1 MEAVMGTKDVS
12 IGVDL
17 GGTKILVAVFDGDMA
32 PLATVKGKTPGAKGE
47 DAIVDA
53 IAALSEKSLAEAGL
67 AAADLART
75 AVTVPGPVD
84 RKTGKIILAPNL
96 GLKDYPMAEKLGAAL
111 GASKGHRVTLH
122 NDVIAGVWGEYR
134 AGAARGFKDVIG
146 VFIGTGIGGG
156 IIIDGKLLRGA
167 HGHAGEVGHMIVSE
181 GGSPCACGQYGCLEA
196 LCSRTAMS
204 KEAVAAAASGRSP
217 GFLEDAGTDFRKY
230 RSGVIDA
237 GIKRKDPAALRIVD
251 RAAFWAGV
259 GMANLVNV
267 LDPEAIVLGGGIMSR
282 FGDRFLE
289 RAAESMRNHLMPGIA
304 KGVRVLLS
312 ELGDLA
318 VATGAV
324 ILARDDEAS
333 A

>member
-1 MEAVMGTKDVS
+1 MGTEDVS

-17 GGTKILVAVFDGDMA
+17 GGTKILVVVFDGDMA
-32 PLATVKGKTPGAKGE
+32 PLSMAKGKTPVAKGE
-47 DAIVDA
+47 DAIVEA
-53 IAALSEKSLAEAGL
+53 IAGLSGKALAEAGL
-67 AAADLART
+67 GPEDAART
-75 AVTVPGPVD
+75 AVTIPGPVD
-84 RKTGKIILAPNL
+84 RATGRVILAPNL
-96 GLKDYPMAEKLGAAL
+96 GLRDYPIAEKLDAAL
-111 GASKGHRVTLH
+111 GASKGRRVSLH

-181 GGSPCACGQYGCLEA
+181 GGAPCACGQYGCLEA

-204 KEAVAAAASGRSP
+204 KEAVAAAASGRSE
-217 GFLEDAGTDFRKY
+217 GFLDDAGTDFRKY
-230 RSGVIDA
+230 RSNVLDA

-289 RAAESMRNHLMPGIA
+289 RASESMKSHLMPGIA
-304 KGVRVLLS
+304 KGVKVLLA

-324 ILARDDEAS
+324 ILARDDEGRA
-333 A
+333 